1 MNDMIINVD
10 SFLNF
15 NKFAVLKGK
24 GNISKFEPYVRKHRL
39 KFGTDDTRN
48 TTKIFRILMVE

>member
-24 GNISKFEPYVRKHRL
+24 GNISKFEPYVR
-39 KFGTDDTRN
+39 GTPPEIWN
-48 TTKIFRILMVE
+48 